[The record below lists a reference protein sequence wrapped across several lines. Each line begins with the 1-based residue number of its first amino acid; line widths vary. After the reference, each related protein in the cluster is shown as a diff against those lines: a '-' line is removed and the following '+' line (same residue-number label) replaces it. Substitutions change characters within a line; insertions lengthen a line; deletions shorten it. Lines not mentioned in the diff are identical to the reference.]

1 MTRSTGFV
9 EPGKACATTG
19 RACYKVAD
27 RTSSSTSGG
36 IGQPPIVHPI
46 QRDHGRGSSMRAWL
60 ISVFLMA
67 LLSFGTPA
75 IAAGVG
81 LDDRIEPGGMMIGS
95 VVPGS
100 RVSVDGRVV
109 RVSEQGQ
116 FVFGAGRDA
125 EGAITVVVQ
134 PPEGQE
140 ITRTVAVEK
149 RDYDIQR
156 IDGLPTRKVDP
167 NPDDQAKIEADWILL
182 NDAKGIDHAHL
193 AFAEPAVWP
202 LTGPIS
208 GVFGSQRILNGKPK
222 SPHRGVDVAAPVG
235 TPVGTML
242 DGVVTVAAPDLYYT
256 GGTVMVDH
264 GHGIKSLYA
273 HLSSVD
279 VEVGETLAKGD
290 AVGKIGATGRVT
302 GPHLHLSLYWFET
315 AIDPALVLGPMPAP
329 KKAAGTQ

>member
-1 MTRSTGFV
+1 
-9 EPGKACATTG
+9 
-19 RACYKVAD
+19 
-27 RTSSSTSGG
+27 
-36 IGQPPIVHPI
+36 
-46 QRDHGRGSSMRAWL
+46 MRAWL

-167 NPDDQAKIEADWILL
+167 NKDDQTKIETDWVLL
-182 NDAKGIDHAHL
+182 NETKALDSAESG
-193 AFAEPAVWP
+193 FAEQALWP
-202 LTGPIS
+202 VTGPIS

-222 SPHRGVDVAAPVG
+222 SPHRGVDVAANTGKPVKA
-235 TPVGTML
+235 ML
-242 DGVVTVAAPDLYYT
+242 GGVVTVAQKDMYYT

-264 GHGIKSLYA
+264 GHGLQSLYA
-273 HLSSVD
+273 HLSEVS
-279 VEVGETLAKGD
+279 VEVGERLQQGE
-290 AVGKIGATGRVT
+290 VLGKIGATGRVT
-302 GPHLHLSLYWFET
+302 GPHLHLSLYWFKT
-315 AIDPALVLGPMPAP
+315 ALDPALLLGPMP
-329 KKAAGTQ
+329 TSQ

>member
-1 MTRSTGFV
+1 
-9 EPGKACATTG
+9 
-19 RACYKVAD
+19 
-27 RTSSSTSGG
+27 
-36 IGQPPIVHPI
+36 
-46 QRDHGRGSSMRAWL
+46 MRAWL
-60 ISVFLMA
+60 ASAFLMA
-67 LLSFGTPA
+67 LLGFSA
-75 IAAGVG
+75 HAEAAGVG
-81 LDDRIEPGGMMIGS
+81 LDDRVKPGGMLIGS

-100 RVSVDGRVV
+100 RVSIDGRVV
-109 RVSEQGQ
+109 RVSDQGR

-125 EGAITVVVQ
+125 EGVITVVVQ
-134 PPEGQE
+134 PPEGDE
-140 ITRTVAVEK
+140 ITRTVAVEP

-156 IDGLPTRKVDP
+156 IDGLPSRKVEP
-167 NPDDQAKIEADWILL
+167 NKDDQAKIEADWILL

-202 LTGPIS
+202 VLGPIS

-222 SPHRGVDVAAPVG
+222 SPHRGVDVAANEG

-242 DGVVTVAAPDLYYT
+242 DGVVTVAAADMYYT

-279 VEVGETLAKGD
+279 VEVGQTLVKGD
-290 AVGKIGATGRVT
+290 AIGRIGSTGRAT

-315 AIDPALVLGPMPAP
+315 AIDPALVLGPMP
-329 KKAAGTQ
+329 KRDKAAGTQ